1 MLKACTACTGCPK
14 GFPTV
19 QVACASAAGLL
30 CQGLPLLLT
39 TCAAPASK
47 QAWHGT
53 SCLWHRKIATS

>member
-39 TCAAPASK
+39 TCAAVPQPVSRHGMA
-47 QAWHGT
+47 QAARGT
-53 SCLWHRKIATS
+53 GR